1 MLAASAD
8 VYSLSGQEEFAGQH
22 LVRRLLEP
30 SEVAAAVV
38 WLCGPAAS
46 ALTGAVL
53 PVDGGLTA

>member
-8 VYSLSGQEEFAGQH
+8 VYGLSHEDEFAGQH

-30 SEVAAAVV
+30 REVAAAVV
-38 WLCGPAAS
+38 WLCGPGAS
-46 ALTGAVL
+46 AVTGAVV